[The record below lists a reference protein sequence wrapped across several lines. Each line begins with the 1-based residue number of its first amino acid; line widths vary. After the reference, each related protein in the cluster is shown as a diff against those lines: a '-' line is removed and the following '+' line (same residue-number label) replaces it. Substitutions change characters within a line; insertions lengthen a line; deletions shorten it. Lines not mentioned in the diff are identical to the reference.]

1 MNAFSEYF
9 RDLAERSPRWDF
21 IWLYDGS
28 AADRILSGLWVTI
41 QLSVICVIA
50 SLVIGF
56 AGSMLQTSRYKV
68 ARLFVSGYLQIF
80 RNTPPLVQLLFF
92 YFALGQF
99 TPSYSPD
106 GWTQVPLISNV
117 GWAAIALSLFGAAF
131 NVEIFRSGLEAVPNS
146 TIEAADALGM
156 SRWLIFSE
164 IQFPLAL
171 RVCLPALSSN
181 LINLVK
187 TTSQAFAIAV
197 PELLYQSASLWND
210 HPAAQNPTMLM
221 LLVVYVGL
229 VGLLSL
235 GLRFMERRMRVP
247 GYGV

>member
-1 MNAFSEYF
+1 MNVLSDYF

-21 IWLYDGS
+21 IWLYDSS
-28 AADRILSGLWVTI
+28 AADRILSGLYVTL
-41 QLSVICVIA
+41 QLSVICVLA
-50 SLVIGF
+50 SLLIGF
-56 AGSMLQTSRYKV
+56 AGSLLQTSRYRV
-68 ARLFVSGYLQIF
+68 ARLFVNGYLQVF

-99 TPSYSPD
+99 TPTYSPD
-106 GWTQVPLISNV
+106 GWTQIPLISNI

-131 NVEIFRSGLEAVPNS
+131 NVEIFRAGLEAVPAS
-146 TIEAADALGM
+146 TTEAAESLGM

-171 RVCLPALSSN
+171 RVCLPALSGN

-210 HPAAQNPTMLM
+210 HPATQNPTMLL
-221 LLVVYVGL
+221 LLVVYVSL

-235 GLRFMERRMRVP
+235 CLRFLERRMKVP
-247 GYGV
+247 GYGD